1 MMTLEQ
7 ASAIL
12 IISAEG
18 ERICRGN
25 FIRGGMW
32 MKAQILQMMNKASVD
47 FKDEQKEV
55 IDQFCEKIYEQL
67 KEIDK

>member
-1 MMTLEQ
+1 MTLEQ
-7 ASAIL
+7 AANIMTIPSADVKI
-12 IISAEG
+12 A
-18 ERICRGN
+18 RGN
-25 FIRGGMW
+25 FIGGGMW

-67 KEIDK
+67 KEIE